1 MLKAVSANQQQE
13 LVVDRDLNSTAILF
27 RLYVRHQPGG
37 PAEKGILLRNLTT
50 MPSCKSAMEWTAAL
64 RSWRRHYGR
73 AREIGAILPD
83 GCLLM
88 KALEPV
94 IQFLAKEDSQAS
106 FRLSQSRSQLQV
118 DEKPDHVN
126 LWQFSQCLLAEAE
139 TLSLFGISSKASSS
153 TTSSPIKVKQLD
165 GSATAKPA
173 IKDDKIKGKGTSNV
187 NKPCRYFASDA
198 GCRAGNSCK
207 WVQSWDNIEDKNNRC
222 WNCGAKDHR
231 KVDCPVKGSGGKPAK
246 PSEPNGSGGDGA
258 NVNASSTLSST
269 SPAKSST
276 GPKKINEMSSVVKT
290 EESRGGSKQ
299 DDGEGEGKTSGS
311 TGGSASDV
319 LLQEATQLLKSL
331 RLPQVKVMR
340 VSQLSHDESSGW
352 VLLDSGATHSLRPAM
367 NDEEWK
373 AAQPTEVSLAEGVM
387 LLKVSVSNKGPGVCF
402 RTLRMRIT
410 SLGFYL
416 LEDSLTWASSLNGL
430 VKRHVSYMN
439 RQGGALKYV
448 YIKAVRWLAKLTEKR

>member
-1 MLKAVSANQQQE
+1 
-13 LVVDRDLNSTAILF
+13 
-27 RLYVRHQPGG
+27 
-37 PAEKGILLRNLTT
+37 
-50 MPSCKSAMEWTAAL
+50 
-64 RSWRRHYGR
+64 
-73 AREIGAILPD
+73 
-83 GCLLM
+83 M

-139 TLSLFGISSKASSS
+139 TLSLFGASSKASSS

-173 IKDDKIKGKGTSNV
+173 FKDDKIKGKGTSNV

-198 GCRAGNSCK
+198 GCRAGKSCK
-207 WVQSWDNIEDKNNRC
+207 WVHSWDNIEDKNNRC

-276 GPKKINEMSSVVKT
+276 GPKINEMSSVVKT

-416 LEDSLTWASSLNGL
+416 LEDSLE
-430 VKRHVSYMN
+430 H
-439 RQGGALKYV
+439 
-448 YIKAVRWLAKLTEKR
+448 

>member
-1 MLKAVSANQQQE
+1 MK
-13 LVVDRDLNSTAILF
+13 
-27 RLYVRHQPGG
+27 G
-37 PAEKGILLRNLTT
+37 P
-50 MPSCKSAMEWTAAL
+50 
-64 RSWRRHYGR
+64 
-73 AREIGAILPD
+73 
-83 GCLLM
+83 
-88 KALEPV
+88 
-94 IQFLAKEDSQAS
+94 
-106 FRLSQSRSQLQV
+106 
-118 DEKPDHVN
+118 
-126 LWQFSQCLLAEAE
+126 
-139 TLSLFGISSKASSS
+139 
-153 TTSSPIKVKQLD
+153 
-165 GSATAKPA
+165 
-173 IKDDKIKGKGTSNV
+173 
-187 NKPCRYFASDA
+187 
-198 GCRAGNSCK
+198 
-207 WVQSWDNIEDKNNRC
+207 
-222 WNCGAKDHR
+222 
-231 KVDCPVKGSGGKPAK
+231 GGKPAK

-290 EESRGGSKQ
+290 EESGGGSKQ
-299 DDGEGEGKTSGS
+299 DDGEGEGKTSGA

-402 RTLRMRIT
+402 RTLRMRST

-416 LEDSLTWASSLNGL
+416 LEDSLE
-430 VKRHVSYMN
+430 H
-439 RQGGALKYV
+439 
-448 YIKAVRWLAKLTEKR
+448 